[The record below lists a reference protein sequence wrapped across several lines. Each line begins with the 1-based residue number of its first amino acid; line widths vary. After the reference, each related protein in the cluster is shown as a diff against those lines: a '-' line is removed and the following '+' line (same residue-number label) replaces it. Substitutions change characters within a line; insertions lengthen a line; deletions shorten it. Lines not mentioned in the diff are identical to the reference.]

1 MAAWKAVYL
10 VVSSVELKVDMKVE
24 KLGGRWEL
32 KRAVRKDSRTVDTM
46 AESMVVRM
54 EYRTVA
60 QWAERKAGMTAER
73 SVVSMDKK
81 MDELM
86 AVQ

>member
-1 MAAWKAVYL
+1 M
-10 VVSSVELKVDMKVE
+10 KVDLKVE

-32 KRAVRKDSRTVDTM
+32 KKAVRKDDQTVDTM
-46 AESMVVRM
+46 VELTVVRM

-60 QWAERKAGMTAER
+60 RKAERKAEKKAER

-81 MDELM
+81 MD
-86 AVQ
+86 